1 MNPLTSLL
9 TTTTHRLWNETYPV
23 PPPQHIPHL
32 ILPYPPPDHIN
43 LTALILAHRNCWN
56 VTPYQCPLLFFFSNE
71 SSYLHP
77 PCPSIQMPLGNYIS
91 MLLYSIVGIVGL
103 VGNTLVIYVVLRFS
117 KMQTVT
123 NIYILNLAFA
133 DECFLIGIPF
143 LLATISLGEWPF
155 GSVTCKAFMVS
166 TSITQFTSSIF
177 LFIMSADRYL
187 GECAGG
193 VLQSLCKISKTIES
207 QITTLFQLFVIL

>member
-1 MNPLTSLL
+1 MDGASETGNYQSKEFSGLIQTAHIFNGTFRPGVSHLL
-9 TTTTHRLWNETYPV
+9 
-23 PPPQHIPHL
+23 
-32 ILPYPPPDHIN
+32 LPFPPPDHIN
-43 LTALILAHRNCWN
+43 LTAFILAHRNCWN
-56 VTPYQCPLLFFFSNE
+56 VTPNQCPTLLLFFNE
-71 SSYLHP
+71 SYLLP

-91 MLLYSIVGIVGL
+91 MFLYTIVGIIGL
-103 VGNTLVIYVVLRFS
+103 IGNTLVIYVVMRYS

-143 LLATISLGEWPF
+143 LLTTMHLGEWTF
-155 GSVTCKAFMVS
+155 GQTMCKAYMIS

-187 GECAGG
+187 GK
-193 VLQSLCKISKTIES
+193 VLCNLLL
-207 QITTLFQLFVIL
+207 LFYLAL